1 MSKLKWICC
10 LQQSQQF
17 IGKQS
22 EIFQECN
29 SIFYDEY
36 YESLTGIETCCRCGA
51 TYACY
56 MVVEFTFPRIYFH
69 IPISPENYKKFSEME
84 VLLKE
89 DLQMAKEN
97 QTILIERE
105 QGNQSVW
112 EWNEISEEMWQ
123 SM

>member
-1 MSKLKWICC
+1 MTKIKWICC

-17 IGKQS
+17 IAKQS
-22 EIFQECN
+22 DLFQDSN

-36 YESLTGIETCCRCGA
+36 HESLTGIETCSRCGA

-69 IPISPENYKKFSEME
+69 IPISMENHKKFSETE

-89 DLQMAKEN
+89 DLHRAKEN
-97 QTILIERE
+97 TVILIERE

-112 EWNEISEEMWQ
+112 EWKEVSDEMWDG
-123 SM
+123 M